1 MSVNKVFL
9 LGRLGGDPEVKKFDN
24 GQIANFNMATNERY
38 TDRNGERQEI
48 TDWHRVV
55 VRGKQAEIAEK
66 YLSKGK
72 QIFLEGKIR
81 TRQFEDKEGNNRY
94 ITEVIGMNFQMLGA
108 PGDNMQNQDGGGA
121 SQVEEQGSQEAQDD
135 DLPF

>member
-24 GQIANFNMATNERY
+24 GQIANFNLATNERY
-38 TDRNGERQEI
+38 TDRNGERQEV
-48 TDWHRVV
+48 TDWHRIV
-55 VRGKQAEIAEK
+55 VRNKQAEIAEK

-72 QIFLEGKIR
+72 QIFVEGRIK
-81 TRQFEDKEGNNRY
+81 TRQFEDKEGNTRY
-94 ITEVIGMNFQMLGA
+94 ITEVQAVNFQMLGG
-108 PGDNMQNQDGGGA
+108 PGEGGQGQGDNNAQMEDQT
-121 SQVEEQGSQEAQDD
+121 SQEPQED